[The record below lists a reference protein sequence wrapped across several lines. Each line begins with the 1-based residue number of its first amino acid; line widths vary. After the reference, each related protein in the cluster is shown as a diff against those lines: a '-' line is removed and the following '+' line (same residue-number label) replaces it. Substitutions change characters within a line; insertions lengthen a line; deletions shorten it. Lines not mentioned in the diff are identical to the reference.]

1 MQVNTLWDKDE
12 IRERVS
18 LLQLQINWLQQE
30 MIALRRV
37 LEAETA
43 ADQPPLTY
51 ASLFG
56 AWAEVEISDQD
67 IEDARIKISENLRLG
82 W

>member
-37 LEAETA
+37 LEAETV
-43 ADQPPLTY
+43 ADQPPRTF

-56 AWAEVEISDQD
+56 AWAETEISDQD
-67 IEDARIKISENLRLG
+67 IEDARIKLPESLR
-82 W
+82 